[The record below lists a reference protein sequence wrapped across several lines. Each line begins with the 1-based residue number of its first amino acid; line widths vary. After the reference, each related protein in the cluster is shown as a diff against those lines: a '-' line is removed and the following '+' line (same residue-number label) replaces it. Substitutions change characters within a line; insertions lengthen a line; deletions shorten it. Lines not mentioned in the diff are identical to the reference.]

1 MDIQNIIR
9 KYGGASADA
18 TWANELS
25 AMEKKKEKKPAY
37 LDLNESESVASSIQE
52 EAYQRIKMKYATI
65 GSASSQ
71 ELDMQNS

>member
-1 MDIQNIIR
+1 
-9 KYGGASADA
+9 
-18 TWANELS
+18 
-25 AMEKKKEKKPAY
+25 MEKKKEKKPAY

-71 ELDMQNS
+71 EVDLQKSQSTIQEYNASQQDVSA